1 VANPAAVLVTG
12 SSGGIGTELVRA
24 LRANHTFVIGLDHQA
39 PSADGPDLF
48 VPVDL
53 ADSASLEAAL
63 ARVEAEIKQRSLSLR
78 SIINNAA
85 YQVVAPLTAASEDAW
100 LRSYRVNTWAPVRIA
115 QRLRPHLGTRGEG
128 SVINVLSIHE
138 KLTKAQ
144 FGAYA
149 ASKAALAS
157 VTRTMALEWSRE
169 LRIFGVAPA
178 AIDTPMLRQGF
189 EDSGRPEGLR
199 ELNDA
204 HPTARIGSPAELS
217 VLVNFLIFEAPVFMS
232 GSIVPFDGGIGGKLY
247 DPA

>member
-1 VANPAAVLVTG
+1 MAKLAAVLVTG
-12 SSGGIGTELVRA
+12 SSGGIGAELVKA
-24 LRANHTFVIGLDHQA
+24 LRANQTFVIGLDNKA
-39 PSADGPDLF
+39 PKAEGPDLF
-48 VPVDL
+48 VSVDL

-63 ARVEAEIKQRSLSLR
+63 TRVESEIKQKSLHLR

-85 YQVVAPLTAASEDAW
+85 YQVVAPLDVASEDAW

-115 QRLRPHLGTRGEG
+115 QRLRPHLGTQGEG

-138 KLTKAQ
+138 KLTKEK

-189 EDSGRPEGLR
+189 EDAGRPEGLR
-199 ELNDA
+199 ELNEL
-204 HPTARIGSPAELS
+204 HPTARIGTPSELS
-217 VLVNFLIFEAPVFMS
+217 VLLNFLIFEAPSFMS